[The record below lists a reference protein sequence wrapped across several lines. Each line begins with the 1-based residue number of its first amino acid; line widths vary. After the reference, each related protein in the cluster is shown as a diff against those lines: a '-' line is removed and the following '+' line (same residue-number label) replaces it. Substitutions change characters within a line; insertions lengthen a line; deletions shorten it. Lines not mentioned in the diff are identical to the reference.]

1 MAANLRKVKVNN
13 MVVAKKAVAKKSA
26 SMSKAA
32 DRKQDAK
39 TMKGMTPKAKAA
51 YKKADVAMDK
61 KKPSVKADARMDRTL
76 ASKVKKQ
83 FPMKRGK

>member
-1 MAANLRKVKVNN
+1 MA
-13 MVVAKKAVAKKSA
+13 MAKKAVKKA
-26 SMSKAA
+26 APMSKAA

-51 YKKADVAMDK
+51 FKKADMSMDK
-61 KKPSVKADARMDRTL
+61 KKPSAKADIKMDRTL

-83 FPMKRGK
+83 FPMKRKGK

>member
-1 MAANLRKVKVNN
+1 MA
-13 MVVAKKAVAKKSA
+13 VAKKAVAKKVVAKKSI
-26 SMSKAA
+26 SMSKDP

-51 YKKADVAMDK
+51 YKKTDVAMDK
-61 KKPSVKADARMDRTL
+61 KNPSAKADMRMDRSL

-83 FPMKRGK
+83 FPMKRKGK

>member
-1 MAANLRKVKVNN
+1 MPTGKKPALKVVRKP
-13 MVVAKKAVAKKSA
+13 SA
-26 SMSKAA
+26 SAMKTA

-51 YKKADVAMDK
+51 FKKADMSMDK
-61 KKPSVKADARMDRTL
+61 KKPSAKADMKMDRVL
-76 ASKVKKQ
+76 ASKVKKK